1 MDLTPALLASLNVTR
16 KQFAAKVACIVA
28 LCASSDK
35 AVKVACIRIFDKQTS
50 DEQHMDATVHDNGVG
65 FQYMDAK
72 FGGKMARLMKAG
84 EQPYEH
90 NMPRLRRMARK
101 YRVQLAY
108 LAFRKEQAAKEA
120 PVAAPC
126 CLLLDLLDRRAVLR
140 DLYTAVAA

>member
-1 MDLTPALLASLNVTR
+1 MDLTPALLASLGVTR
-16 KQFAAKVACIVA
+16 QQFAAKVAHIVA

-35 AVKVACIRIFDKQTS
+35 AVKVACIRIFEKQTP
-50 DEQHMDATVHDNGVG
+50 DEQRINATVHDNGLG

-108 LAFRKEQAAKEA
+108 MVFRKEQAKASA
-120 PVAAPC
+120 PVVAPD
-126 CLLLDLLDRRAVLR
+126 CLVLDLLDRRADLR
-140 DLYTAVAA
+140 ARFAA